1 MNTPLASTSPQPPG
15 HHLTSPDES
24 AGTARLGT
32 ILAGYGL
39 VLVLLFGRYAAPLD
53 AWNSKETSALHWLA
67 AQSWTPV
74 SHAAGV
80 VARLSSYSAAPMV
93 LVSAGV
99 VVGAVRGTRQA
110 VVSVLIATTSLLGGW
125 FVAIIVNRPGPPPVT
140 AGVTSGFAGVYPDEP
155 TLLATTVVVAVV
167 RALGPARRRWSVP
180 AGALLVS
187 ATGAAKLQLG
197 ATYPTDLLAAVVF
210 AMSSSTL
217 AAAALSTPPGVRLLA
232 FCRLTTH
239 PRPTRRHD
247 GTP

>member
-110 VVSVLIATTSLLGGW
+110 VVSVLIATTSLVGRLVRGDHRKQARAASRDCRGH
-125 FVAIIVNRPGPPPVT
+125 FRLRGRVPGRADTPGYNGRCCRGQGTRTRPST
-140 AGVTSGFAGVYPDEP
+140 M
-155 TLLATTVVVAVV
+155 V
-167 RALGPARRRWSVP
+167 RPRGC
-180 AGALLVS
+180 
-187 ATGAAKLQLG
+187 
-197 ATYPTDLLAAVVF
+197 
-210 AMSSSTL
+210 
-217 AAAALSTPPGVRLLA
+217 PPG
-232 FCRLTTH
+232 
-239 PRPTRRHD
+239 
-247 GTP
+247 